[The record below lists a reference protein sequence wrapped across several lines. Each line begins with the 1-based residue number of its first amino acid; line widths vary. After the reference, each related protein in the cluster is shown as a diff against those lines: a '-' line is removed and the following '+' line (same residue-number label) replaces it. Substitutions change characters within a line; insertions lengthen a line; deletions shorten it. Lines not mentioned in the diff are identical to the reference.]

1 MEAYLGSSF
10 SEGRRLSQKTYKLT
24 AFALSCAFW
33 SSLTTTAVFISF
45 ASAIGSIWIAFIANL
60 IIMVVGL
67 FFLISGFFLSFTLTL
82 GIYSK
87 QSSYRIY
94 VALCLNH
101 GDRGFLVC
109 YPMLTIPTTSPSS
122 EWGLNFLIYP
132 LAMGQAK
139 YAAGNLW
146 FIVYLWVFFTLYFI
160 VNLLAYPLRKKINLV
175 PILMGICGVFAF
187 SYRYIVWNESEAS
200 NLQLFFNMLF
210 TGHYHCYSFL
220 YIGYALRLTYDAFKN
235 KAKWPYTVV
244 ALVFTLAFLSFLMVQ
259 LYGDDHYHWGSAIAF
274 YGLLA
279 ILILCLFNKLPFFK
293 AAPFQWLGSASMWI
307 YMIHEN
313 LGYLVIHSFMELDA
327 SLYPIGLIL
336 VIIFALLA
344 GLLINFTYNKLLS
357 LLPKTSKKTVF
368 L

>member
-1 MEAYLGSSF
+1 MRGMEAYLAPF
-10 SEGRRLSQKTYKLT
+10 SEGKTFSKNLQING
-24 AFALSCAFW
+24 FRALLCLLVIAYHYGGIYFIRFGYW
-33 SSLTTTAVFISF
+33 KHLDSLYP
-45 ASAIGSIWIAFIANL
+45 NL

-67 FFLISGFFLSFTLTL
+67 FFLISGFFLSFR
-82 GIYSK
+82 SPWEFFK
-87 QSSYRIY
+87 AKFYRIY
-94 VALCLNH
+94 VPYALTTLVV
-101 GDRGFLVC
+101 FLVC
-109 YPMLTIPTTSPSS
+109 YYANYPNYISFQ

-336 VIIFALLA
+336 AIIFALLA